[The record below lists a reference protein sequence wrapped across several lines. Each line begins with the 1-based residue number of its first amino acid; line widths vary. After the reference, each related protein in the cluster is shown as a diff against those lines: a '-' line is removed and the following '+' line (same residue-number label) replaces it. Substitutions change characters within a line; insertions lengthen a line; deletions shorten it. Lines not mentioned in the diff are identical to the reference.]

1 MHIHIKLSTTLR
13 DCVPDYEP
21 VAGLHVQ
28 VEEGA
33 TLASLACQI
42 GLPRTEIKIV
52 MVNGRQ
58 CRMDDENPLHE
69 DDRVAYFP
77 AVGGG

>member
-13 DCVPDYEP
+13 DSVPGYEP
-21 VAGLHVQ
+21 VAGLHVDA
-28 VEEGA
+28 EEGI
-33 TLASLACQI
+33 TLAALAVQI
-42 GLPRTEIKIV
+42 GLPLTEIKIV

-58 CRMDDENPLHE
+58 CSMSDTSPLH
-69 DDRVAYFP
+69 DNDRVAYFP